1 MGTRRGRGGGDI
13 VDPMSLASELSTLGL
28 VPVLLWIHV
37 KSESRQ
43 DRQEAR
49 IEEQRKESE
58 QRFEAMAKG
67 WQKQLEAMIE
77 KQDAK
82 ESELR
87 DRFDKTVEK
96 LDSQRAT
103 IQSGIQ
109 EDVKALAIKVEDV
122 VRFIARPVR

>member
-1 MGTRRGRGGGDI
+1 

-43 DRQEAR
+43 DRQEAK

>member
-1 MGTRRGRGGGDI
+1 M
-13 VDPMSLASELSTLGL
+13 DPMALASELSTLGL

-43 DRQEAR
+43 DRQEAK

-67 WQKQLEAMIE
+67 WQKQLEAMLE

-96 LDSQRAT
+96 LDTERHA
-103 IQSGIQ
+103 IQSGVQ
-109 EDVKALAIKVEDV
+109 EEVKALGSKIDDM

>member
-1 MGTRRGRGGGDI
+1 M
-13 VDPMSLASELSTLGL
+13 DPMALASELSTLGL

-43 DRQEAR
+43 DRQEAK

-87 DRFDKTVEK
+87 DRFDVTVSK
-96 LDSQRAT
+96 LDTERHT
-103 IQSGIQ
+103 IQNGIQ
-109 EDVKALAIKVEDV
+109 EEVKALGVKVDDV

>member
-1 MGTRRGRGGGDI
+1 
-13 VDPMSLASELSTLGL
+13 MSLASELSTLGL

-43 DRQEAR
+43 DRQEAK

-96 LDSQRAT
+96 LDTERHT

-109 EDVKALAIKVEDV
+109 DEVKSLGSKIDDM
-122 VRFIARPVR
+122 VRFISRPVR